1 MIEQIRAPHAR
12 TRDEELQLAINLR
25 AAERAVQT
33 LACLQGDL
41 KVATDVEPGDP
52 RAEFSSAEDLIEMTE
67 ETLEKVVPALNKVKP
82 LLEAMAARLSCIP
95 LPGLA
100 EVPDLHK
107 LTEEKEH
114 K

>member
-1 MIEQIRAPHAR
+1 MIERITAPHAR

-33 LACLQGDL
+33 LAFLQGDL

-52 RAEFSSAEDLIEMTE
+52 RAEFSSAEDLLEMTK
-67 ETLEKVVPALNKVKP
+67 ETLAQVVPALTKVKP
-82 LLEAMAARLSCIP
+82 FLEAVAARVSCIP
-95 LPGLA
+95 LPGLT
-100 EVPDLHK
+100 EIPDLDK

-114 K
+114 E